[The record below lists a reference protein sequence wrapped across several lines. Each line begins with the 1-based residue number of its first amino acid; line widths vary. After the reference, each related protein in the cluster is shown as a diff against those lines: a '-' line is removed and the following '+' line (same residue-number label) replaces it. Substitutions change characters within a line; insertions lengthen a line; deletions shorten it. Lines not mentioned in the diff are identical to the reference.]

1 VRRTIAMPAI
11 EHWAFPPSLQ
21 PADDEVGFELTP
33 VLDAVVAL
41 RAEIPVDAF
50 TASILGTERTGNGIV
65 VNADG
70 LVLTIGYLITE
81 AESVWLR
88 TNRGGAVEG
97 YPLAYDFAT
106 GFGLVLPL
114 GKLDAPPL
122 RRGSIAGVESGD
134 EAYVIGHGGRAH
146 ALTARVLAKR
156 EFAGYWEYVLDEALF
171 TVPAHPEWSGAA
183 LVDDAGRL
191 VGVGSLLV
199 QESVG
204 DETVQGNMFVPV
216 DLLEPILSDLVERGR
231 RRGAARPWLG
241 MYTAQADDRLVVHGI
256 AQRGP
261 AQRAG
266 VRPGDRVIEVAG
278 ERVDR
283 LPDLFRRIWALG
295 PAGTPV
301 PLAIER
307 DGRRMDIS
315 IRSGD
320 REDFLRK
327 PPMQ

>member
-1 VRRTIAMPAI
+1 VAST

-21 PADDEVGFELTP
+21 PSADEVSFELP
-33 VLDAVVAL
+33 AVLDSVVAL
-41 RAEIPVDAF
+41 RAEIPEDAF

-65 VNADG
+65 IDDKG

-81 AESVWLR
+81 AQSIWLT
-88 TNRGGAVEG
+88 TNRGGVAEG
-97 YPLAYDFAT
+97 YPLAYDFAS
-106 GFGLVLPL
+106 GLGLVMPL
-114 GKLDAPPL
+114 GRVDAPPL
-122 RRGSIAGVESGD
+122 ARGSIAGVESGD
-134 EAYVIGHGGRAH
+134 DVYVIGNGGRPH
-146 ALTARVLAKR
+146 ALSARVLAKR

-183 LVDDAGRL
+183 LVDDSGRL

-204 DETVQGNMFVPV
+204 EETVQGNMFVPA
-216 DLLEPILSDLVERGR
+216 DLLEPILDDLVARGR
-231 RRGAARPWLG
+231 RRGVVRPWLG
-241 MYTAQADDRLVVHGI
+241 MYTAQADDKLIVHGL

-266 VRPGDRVIEVAG
+266 VRAGDRVIEVAG

-283 LPDLFRRIWALG
+283 LPELFRRIWALG
-295 PAGTPV
+295 PAGTAV
-301 PLAIER
+301 PLTLER
-307 DGRRMDIS
+307 EGRRVEVS
-315 IRSGD
+315 VRSAD